1 MRTRLN
7 VFAVC
12 LLLVLVLPSFSLA
25 QDSQEPTEIS
35 AGPGGLVLD
44 GWEMVLPDIEGQYK
58 RDPSRTVF
66 VYRLKDGTV
75 KKYAMKPPPTPPF
88 MWNKKG
94 TDRLLFSPPGYPKYY
109 TQKLIDWWSKGGRG
123 DFLNQNGAWVGR
135 SNAAVSSVAPPTP
148 EIEGATPPAV
158 LPEPSPQAVSKD
170 SKEAIRAEY
179 FRRKAVFEAI
189 PNDDKHLPEKSKAYR
204 EWTEWMRE
212 NASKMK

>member
-12 LLLVLVLPSFSLA
+12 LLLVLALPSFSLG
-25 QDSQEPTEIS
+25 QDPQEPTEIS

-66 VYRLKDGTV
+66 VYRLENGTV
-75 KKYAMKPPPTPPF
+75 KKYAMKPPPAPPF

-123 DFLNQNGAWVGR
+123 HYLNDNGGW
-135 SNAAVSSVAPPTP
+135 VSSGLGAGSMPPPAPEYEASSTP
-148 EIEGATPPAV
+148 EV
-158 LPEPSPQAVSKD
+158 VREPQPQPVSKD

-189 PNDDKHLPEKSKAYR
+189 PNDDKHFKEKSQAYR
-204 EWTEWMRE
+204 DWTEWMRQ
-212 NASKMK
+212 NASKMQ